1 MKIASAEL
9 NACAV
14 SPAQFPKENLPEIA
28 FLGRSNVGK
37 SSLIN
42 SLLGGRRLAFTSATP
57 GKTQQIVFF
66 RINQRFFF
74 VDLPGYGYAKVARSL
89 RESWG
94 QLIESYLR
102 GREQLKVSILIVDS
116 RIGPTHQDLQELVWL
131 QGYSLPV
138 FIVSTKADKLSR
150 VELQKSLKHTKSMCR
165 ETPVVAYSVVQGTGF
180 DEVWAMLQPYVSKLS
195 SQS

>member
-1 MKIASAEL
+1 LKIVSAEL
-9 NACAV
+9 VACSAE
-14 SPAQFPKENLPEIA
+14 PALFPKETLPEIA

-57 GKTQQIVFF
+57 GKTQQIIFF
-66 RINQRFFF
+66 RVNQRFFF

-89 RESWG
+89 RDSWK

-102 GREQLKVSILIVDS
+102 GRKELKVSILIVDS
-116 RIGPTHQDLQELVWL
+116 RIGPTHQDLQKLAWL
-131 QGYSLPV
+131 QGYSLPF

-150 VELQKSLKHTKSMCR
+150 VELQKSLKHTQSMCR
-165 ETPVVAYSVVQGTGF
+165 KTPVVAYSAVQGTGY
-180 DEVWAMLQPYVSKLS
+180 DEVWAMLQPYVSMRS
-195 SQS
+195 SHS